1 MMACAPNGD
10 NEQVPIAPFVTLAA
24 EPEPP
29 IEDLALSLAA
39 EFKEIDEDAALTQL
53 DELGAE
59 VAEARS
65 ARTGSRAGVEALREV
80 LAERHGFRG
89 DSRGYDHPDNSMLN
103 VVLERRRGLPIL
115 LSVLYLAV
123 ARRAGIPLS
132 GVGLPGHYVVG
143 DFVSAPPVLVDPF
156 AGGTPIQPDE
166 PRFVRQWTVHETIL
180 RMLNNLVGSYGRRAD
195 LSRTIQAAELRLA
208 LPLEEQKVYALRT
221 ELGALRARLN

>member
-1 MMACAPNGD
+1 M
-10 NEQVPIAPFVTLAA
+10 PIAPFITLAA
-24 EPEPP
+24 SAEPP
-29 IEDLALSLAA
+29 IDELALSLAA
-39 EFKEIDEDAALTQL
+39 EFKEIDEDAALAQL
-53 DELGAE
+53 DELGTE
-59 VAEARS
+59 VAEVRAT
-65 ARTGSRAGVEALREV
+65 RTGPRAGVEALREV
-80 LAERHGFRG
+80 LADRHGFRG

-115 LSVLYLAV
+115 LSVLYLAT

-143 DFVSAPPVLVDPF
+143 DFVSGPPVLVDPF
-156 AGGTPIQPDE
+156 AGGTPIQAEE
-166 PRFVRQWTVHETIL
+166 PRFVRQWSVHETML

-208 LPLEEQKVYALRT
+208 LPLEEPKVYALRT